1 MDLDPQIPKAVWGF
15 NGTERPGAVYLACML
30 TGNIVTHEQLAEA
43 LEDRTATTGKIQ
55 KLVSALRS
63 VLDGLGLTDAIRTE
77 RGIGYALEAC
87 N

>member
-1 MDLDPQIPKAVWGF
+1 MSYRGKTAKAPLDVAVGKALE
-15 NGTERPGAVYLACML
+15 TLLQHA
-30 TGNIVTHEQLAEA
+30 GNIVTHERLAEA

-63 VLDGLGLTDAIRTE
+63 VLDGLGLKDAIRTE